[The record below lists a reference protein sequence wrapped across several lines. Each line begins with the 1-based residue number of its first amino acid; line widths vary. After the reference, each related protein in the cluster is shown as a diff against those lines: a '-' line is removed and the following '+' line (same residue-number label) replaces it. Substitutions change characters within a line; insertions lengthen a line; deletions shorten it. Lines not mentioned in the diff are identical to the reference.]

1 MADIFTGFH
10 VVCPHMPGYYLGVV
24 CALCTLLQVWTN
36 SAFLRIAL
44 VFAVAVPVGGAVLQ
58 YLVARTDVAIIKLII
73 YILIL
78 LKESESYRSKH
89 Q

>member
-1 MADIFTGFH
+1 
-10 VVCPHMPGYYLGVV
+10 MPGYYLGVV

-73 YILIL
+73 YIVSPELTKTSVITTL
-78 LKESESYRSKH
+78 SDTFLV
-89 Q
+89 